1 MDRRAQELGAS
12 LLGHGWLT
20 ADRMRRA
27 FEVQTE
33 SGGSFGTCLLELG
46 FVTEERLLETLS
58 ELHGCPPAS
67 ASDLRKVRPNAIA
80 QLPVEL
86 ARRRRAVPFRIVG
99 SELWVALENPADE
112 EGLAEITAVTR
123 RRLRPHVTNEPRI
136 LEALNTFYA
145 QACPPRFALLLAR
158 LNRPPSLWDEARS
171 RLPRVIALTEDE
183 KAQLGAPPES
193 QGPESQGPESQ
204 GLESLAAAAPDLEE
218 SAEPDLPPPEL
229 PTQPVPEVAQQ
240 QAAEPAEVPL
250 PVREPVPPAPP
261 ELEAQLEAA
270 ASLDDIGR
278 AVLLHVA
285 PLFQR
290 ALLFKVTPEGV
301 AGWLGQGAGVQADR
315 LARFRAAF
323 DLPSVFLNLRQG
335 ARLHLGPLA
344 PMPIHLEMAKLWGG
358 KLPATAVLAPIH
370 VRGRLVAVL
379 YGDGARGGE
388 GGAMLDWKQA
398 QVAAASCAAALELH
412 LMQKKTRKT

>member
-171 RLPRVIALTEDE
+171 RLPRVIALTEEE
-183 KAQLGAPPES
+183 KAQLGGPPES
-193 QGPESQGPESQ
+193 PVPENQGPESQAPA
-204 GLESLAAAAPDLEE
+204 SLAAPAVEEIAAPD
-218 SAEPDLPPPEL
+218 PPPPEL
-229 PTQPVPEVAQQ
+229 LTEPVPEVAQQ
-240 QAAEPAEVPL
+240 QVTEPTEVPL
-250 PVREPVPPAPP
+250 PVREPVPPAPR
-261 ELEAQLEAA
+261 ELEDRLETA

-344 PMPIHLEMAKLWGG
+344 PMPVHLELAKLWGG
-358 KLPATAVLAPIH
+358 KPPATAVLAPIH

-379 YGDGARGGE
+379 YGDGARGSE